1 LRRQRRARW
10 VLRAAV
16 TVLLL
21 WMLLVGTVTAA
32 MLQPPERFGLFMRHA
47 PLILVWGL
55 TPAKRIWLWAR
66 AGTLR
71 EGDPAPDFSLAT
83 VDHGRRVTLS
93 EHRGQRPVVLVF
105 GSYT

>member
-1 LRRQRRARW
+1 MRPLRLARW
-10 VLRAAV
+10 ILRAAV
-16 TVLLL
+16 IGLLL
-21 WMLLVGTVTAA
+21 WMLLVGTVAAA
-32 MLQPPERFGLFMRHA
+32 MLQPPERFGQFMRHA

-66 AGTLR
+66 AGSLR
-71 EGDPAPDFSLAT
+71 EGDLAPDFSLST
-83 VDHGRRVTLS
+83 VDHRRRVTLS